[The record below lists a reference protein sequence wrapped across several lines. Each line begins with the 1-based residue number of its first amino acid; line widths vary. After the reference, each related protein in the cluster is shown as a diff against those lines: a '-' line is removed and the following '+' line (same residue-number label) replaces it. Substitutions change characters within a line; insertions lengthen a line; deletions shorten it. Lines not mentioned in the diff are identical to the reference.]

1 MSWVTRG
8 TRSQDQLH
16 PAAKQ
21 RSALADAFV
30 DSWVSW
36 REASEDVR
44 AAYRS
49 WSECARPQRALA
61 FAGYRA
67 ALDREQHAA
76 CIHAD
81 WAERVRALGPDTTAT
96 KGDGVTPY
104 ARPASAAFR
113 G

>member
-8 TRSQDQLH
+8 ARSQDQPH
-16 PAAKQ
+16 AATEL
-21 RSALADAFV
+21 RSALADGFV

-44 AAYRS
+44 AAYRW
-49 WSECARPQRALA
+49 WSECAGPQRALA

-76 CIHAD
+76 STHSD
-81 WAERVRALGPDTTAT
+81 WAERVRALGL
-96 KGDGVTPY
+96 
-104 ARPASAAFR
+104 
-113 G
+113 